1 MLRGTVGAHVGE
13 DPGVIERAAV
23 RGAQSSTR
31 AARRRVPGRPFQPGQ
46 SGNPGGQPKGLVRS
60 IRQQTKDRRELV
72 ALMLKVA
79 NRARAA
85 GAVRSRAATRATP
98 AGAPRARRPTAC
110 GLLWADALDD
120 PKIRKRHV
128 QVLRGLLTDPKTAL
142 AANETAGRY
151 NRELGPVD
159 AVAPTLVVNV
169 HTNVDPHRLR
179 GGETPPVPSPRPR
192 KTGSRRQPL
201 ARERHVPL
209 RVVREDGI
217 SHRLGSHS
225 RPTRGAYW
233 PPLRV
238 VVIGPS
244 SGWW

>member
-60 IRQQTKDRRELV
+60 IRQQTKDGRELV

-179 GGETPPVPSPRPR
+179 GGRDAAGAEPEAEEDREPPAA
-192 KTGSRRQPL
+192 
-201 ARERHVPL
+201 ARARAACAAA
-209 RVVREDGI
+209 RSTRGRI
-217 SHRLGSHS
+217 SHRPGSHS
-225 RPTRGAYW
+225 RPTRGSYW